1 MDNMKY
7 QQMEFIRTNCLMRKG
22 YRVNVDS
29 LDSISPEDCINDD
42 DFVWNFDIDKEDL
55 KEYLDSLL
63 EYLNDDERRI
73 IYLKFYEGMTFRQI
87 KEEFA
92 VSHQMIHK
100 KFHRAIKKLRK
111 IVKKLDA
118 YNKLNF
124 EDEEVDDKTII
135 KEV

>member
-1 MDNMKY
+1 MKY

-22 YRVNVDS
+22 YRVHGDR
-29 LDSISPEDCINDD
+29 LDSISAEDCMDD
-42 DFVWNFDIDKEDL
+42 EDFVWNFDIDKENL

-73 IYLKFYEGMTFRQI
+73 IYLKFYEGLTFRQI
-87 KEEFA
+87 KEEFS

-111 IVKKLDA
+111 LVKKLDA

-124 EDEEVDDKTII
+124 EEEEVDEKTII
-135 KEV
+135 KGVD

>member
-1 MDNMKY
+1 
-7 QQMEFIRTNCLMRKG
+7 MRKG
-22 YRVNVDS
+22 YRIHGDC
-29 LDSISPEDCINDD
+29 LDSISAEDCMNDE
-42 DFVWNFDIDKEDL
+42 DFVWNFDIDREDL

-63 EYLNDDERRI
+63 EYLNEDERRI
-73 IYLKFYEGMTFRQI
+73 IYLKFYEGLTFRQI
-87 KEEFA
+87 KEEFS

-124 EDEEVDDKTII
+124 EDEEVDEKTII
-135 KEV
+135 KGVE

>member
-1 MDNMKY
+1 MKY

-22 YRVNVDS
+22 YRVHSDS
-29 LDSISPEDCINDD
+29 LDSISPEDCINDE

-63 EYLNDDERRI
+63 EYLSEDERRI
-73 IYLKFYEGMTFRQI
+73 IYLKFYEGLTFRQI
-87 KEEFA
+87 KEEFS

-111 IVKKLDA
+111 IVEKLEA

-124 EDEEVDDKTII
+124 EDEEVDEKTII
-135 KEV
+135 KEGE

>member
-1 MDNMKY
+1 MKY

-22 YRVNVDS
+22 YRVHGDS
-29 LDSISPEDCINDD
+29 LDSISAEDCMNDE

-55 KEYLDSLL
+55 KEYLNSLL
-63 EYLNDDERRI
+63 EYLNEDERRI
-73 IYLKFYEGMTFRQI
+73 IYLKFYEGLTFRQI
-87 KEEFA
+87 KEEFS

-111 IVKKLDA
+111 LVKKLDA

-124 EDEEVDDKTII
+124 EEEEVDEKTII
-135 KEV
+135 KGVE